1 MSRSGNSFET
11 HSQLT
16 EAVKSL
22 LLKSEPSLKP
32 RALTAIKG
40 FTTLQK
46 DPAVLSELKSTLAS
60 KNPLILRSALELVLQ
75 APVLE
80 KNSEIFRSL
89 DTAFRSKDTKTQKVF
104 FEVLNADQA
113 LRKSAR
119 GISWISERLQD
130 DDLAIVQSALSLLIK
145 DEELQK
151 QPAIVAALDETRKN
165 QTLAGADRE
174 VAEAIYQGKK
184 LGELESASAPTR
196 QLDYPFFVD
205 RVQPILESR
214 GKDGN
219 ACVYCHSTHT
229 IFKLIPPTETSR
241 DHRSPAA

>member
-1 MSRSGNSFET
+1 M
-11 HSQLT
+11 
-16 EAVKSL
+16 
-22 LLKSEPSLKP
+22 
-32 RALTAIKG
+32 
-40 FTTLQK
+40 
-46 DPAVLSELKSTLAS
+46 
-60 KNPLILRSALELVLQ
+60 
-75 APVLE
+75 
-80 KNSEIFRSL
+80 
-89 DTAFRSKDTKTQKVF
+89 
-104 FEVLNADQA
+104 
-113 LRKSAR
+113 
-119 GISWISERLQD
+119 
-130 DDLAIVQSALSLLIK
+130 QSALSLLKK

-165 QTLAGADRE
+165 QTLAAADRE

-241 DHRSPAA
+241 TTEAQLRENYRYALRVVNLAEPETSLLLRKPTSDAQVEGTLGAQKLSHGGGIRWEVNSAEYKTILDWINGAAVPSSGK